1 MIAVSGGDGFLA
13 KRSDNTP
20 VGVRSRRSGVSAR
33 LVPAARRLAI
43 ALACALAALAVA
55 GQAAA
60 KKSFGVADTHPVGM
74 PDHGAKFF
82 DLMND
87 IGMNEDRITI
97 LWDAAHPARIDR
109 KAELERMVEQA
120 KAHRIEIVFSVFPQR
135 ATALAANPGAAT
147 QFVTFLQ
154 IVANA
159 FPDVTTFV
167 VGNEFNQPKF
177 YQPQFDANCKSA
189 SGGSYMR
196 LLARGYDAL
205 KAVNPDIT
213 VISSVSPR
221 GNDDCDA
228 RSNVSTSPVRFVRDM
243 GIAYRALHRDR
254 AAFDEFGIH
263 LYPNQ
268 PTDPIEKGYQWPKV
282 GASNLNR
289 LKQALWDAYHDTA
302 QPVPDWQ
309 PATFSYG
316 QGLSALQP
324 VKIWAGEVGWQVK
337 VASGHAKPYYG
348 RENVQV
354 TTEERQAKIYADLVR
369 MMNCDT
375 AVDAMLLYGLV
386 DEPDLDRFQAGLLR
400 ADWTPRDSYST
411 VKQAIARAK
420 SGCEG
425 QPVQWRHSDT
435 VLGAGVDFG
444 KLRVQSLRQRWWG
457 FSATAKEDAGYSAG
471 IFQVRG
477 RALTDTGRDAIVRAL
492 AGEGGAKAVLS
503 ERNTIKAYWSPI
515 VRFPSKTLRRG
526 NYVYGIRISAAMNPD
541 RTQAFVSRVFQVGK

>member
-1 MIAVSGGDGFLA
+1 VA
-13 KRSDNTP
+13 
-20 VGVRSRRSGVSAR
+20 
-33 LVPAARRLAI
+33 LVI
-43 ALACALAALAVA
+43 A

-74 PDHGAKFF
+74 ADDGAKFF
-82 DLMND
+82 GLMND
-87 IGMNEDRITI
+87 VGMNEDRITV
-97 LWDAAHPARIDR
+97 LWNAARPTHIERQAALARTVR
-109 KAELERMVEQA
+109 QA
-120 KAHRIEIVFSVFPQR
+120 KAHGIELVFAVYPER
-135 ATALAANPGAAT
+135 AAALSTYPNAAS

-159 FPDVTTFV
+159 FPEVTTFV

-177 YQPQFDANCKSA
+177 YQPQFGSNCKSA
-189 SGGSYMR
+189 SGETYMR
-196 LLARGYDAL
+196 LLTRGYDAL
-205 KAVNPDIT
+205 KAVNPHIT

-221 GNDDCDA
+221 GNDDCKA

-243 GIAYRALHRDR
+243 GNAYRALARNR
-254 AAFDEFGIH
+254 PAFDEFGIH

-268 PTDPIEKGYQWPKV
+268 PTDSIEKGYQWPKV
-282 GASNLNR
+282 GASNLDR
-289 LKQALWDAYHDTA
+289 LKQALWDAFNGTA

-309 PATFSYG
+309 PPAFGYG
-316 QGLSALQP
+316 QGAGALQP

-337 VASGHAKPYYG
+337 PVGGYGNPYFG

-354 TTEERQAKIYADLVR
+354 TTEERQAQIYADLVR
-369 MMNCDT
+369 IMNCD
-375 AVDAMLLYGLV
+375 ASVDAMLLYGLV

-400 ADWTPRDSYST
+400 ADWTPRASYSS

-420 SGCEG
+420 SGCQG

-477 RALTDTGRDAIVRAL
+477 RALTETGREAIVRAL
-492 AGEGGAKAVLS
+492 SGKGGAKAALS
-503 ERNTIKAYWSPI
+503 ERNTIKAYWAPI
-515 VRFPSKTLRRG
+515 VRFPAKALHRG
-526 NYVYGIRISAAMNPD
+526 NYVYGIRISAAMNPE
-541 RTQAFVSRVFQVGK
+541 RTRAFVSRVFQVGK